1 MVNLCLRTPNILK
14 RERKWPQSLQ
24 TSWFFLSGLW
34 HHWNHHPKIP
44 ADIAPFD
51 GEIVPADPPWSYA
64 TPNTGAASGSWYVR
78 GMFLCRISGSFQ
90 VWSAS
95 YTYIYYIL
103 IYLLDSCRTMQK
115 LIVVGWIAR
124 QQGKS
129 KDSQMAMSVTRKY
142 VLPFAEI
149 WVLSHLKQQ

>member
-1 MVNLCLRTPNILK
+1 MLGGCFSAESLVAFRFDPNHIHIHILYYI
-14 RERKWPQSLQ
+14 L
-24 TSWFFLSGLW
+24 
-34 HHWNHHPKIP
+34 
-44 ADIAPFD
+44 
-51 GEIVPADPPWSYA
+51 
-64 TPNTGAASGSWYVR
+64 
-78 GMFLCRISGSFQ
+78 
-90 VWSAS
+90 
-95 YTYIYYIL
+95 YIYY

-142 VLPFAEI
+142 VLPLDEI

>member
-1 MVNLCLRTPNILK
+1 MLGGCFSAESLVAFRFDPNHI
-14 RERKWPQSLQ
+14 
-24 TSWFFLSGLW
+24 
-34 HHWNHHPKIP
+34 HIHIY
-44 ADIAPFD
+44 I
-51 GEIVPADPPWSYA
+51 
-64 TPNTGAASGSWYVR
+64 
-78 GMFLCRISGSFQ
+78 
-90 VWSAS
+90 
-95 YTYIYYIL
+95 YTYILYYIIYYIYY

-142 VLPFAEI
+142 VLPLDEI

>member
-1 MVNLCLRTPNILK
+1 MKTNGHNPSRHPDFFFQGCGITGTITPKFPGSLHLTAKLFPQTRRGLMQLLK
-14 RERKWPQSLQ
+14 
-24 TSWFFLSGLW
+24 
-34 HHWNHHPKIP
+34 
-44 ADIAPFD
+44 
-51 GEIVPADPPWSYA
+51 
-64 TPNTGAASGSWYVR
+64 GAASGSWYVR

-90 VWSAS
+90 VWSES
-95 YTYIYYIL
+95 YTYTYIYTYIL
-103 IYLLDSCRTMQK
+103 YYIIYYIYYIYLLDSCRTMQK

-142 VLPFAEI
+142 VLPLDEI